1 MQRLELLLSQDRPMN
16 QKLSEEPVKGQEKVS
31 RLCKLLSNEIQRA
44 LGLMK
49 VLRCWG
55 RVPLLNSG
63 ILCLD
68 ILPCRN
74 LILVPCYRHCF
85 SLTVGELYL
94 L

>member
-1 MQRLELLLSQDRPMN
+1 MN

-55 RVPLLNSG
+55 EGALVEVRDALPGHTPLQEPHPG
-63 ILCLD
+63 A
-68 ILPCRN
+68 
-74 LILVPCYRHCF
+74 
-85 SLTVGELYL
+85 L